1 MFTTDTARCNSGGRI
16 AGIVLVATLAACN
29 DSPTQ
34 PSPPGPSACTF
45 QVSPATTSIAAG
57 GATVNVTV
65 TTAANCAWTAQSN
78 SSWLSIASGASGTG
92 SGVAVIT
99 GAANP
104 DASSRNGSV
113 TVAQQNIAFSQPA
126 RALICQYVTAPDSQS
141 FGADGGTGR
150 IQVTAAEGCRWT
162 ATTDASWITLS
173 PTEGTGNG
181 EVTYR
186 VAEWNSA
193 EERNG
198 TIRVADRTTIVR
210 QDREVAAC
218 TYTVDPLE
226 FSLHWHDT
234 SGEIRVQTIAG
245 CPWSASSSDAWLN
258 VPSIETSGPGTVTFA
273 TGQLIAQTTRRAPV
287 KLRWPT
293 ETAGQN
299 VYVNQEGCYFAI
311 GEREKT
317 VARDGGKGF
326 LLVFGT
332 PMSTTCRI
340 GCPWT
345 VTSDVPWIQI
355 QGSGSGVGDDGIFYV
370 VQPNPGPGT
379 RTGRITAAGFTL
391 VITQTF

>member
-1 MFTTDTARCNSGGRI
+1 MFSIDPARCNSGGRI
-16 AGIVLVATLAACN
+16 AAVALLATLAACN
-29 DSPTQ
+29 DSPTE
-34 PSPPGPSACTF
+34 PAPPGPSTCTF
-45 QVSPATTSIAAG
+45 QVSPATTNIAAG

-78 SSWLSIASGASGTG
+78 SPWLSIASGASGTG

-113 TVAQQNIAFSQPA
+113 TVAQQNVAFSQPA
-126 RALICQYVTAPDSQS
+126 RELVCQYVTTPDSQR
-141 FGADGGTGR
+141 FGSDGGTGR

-162 ATTDASWITLS
+162 ATADAPWVTLS
-173 PTEGTGNG
+173 PAEGTGNG
-181 EVTYR
+181 EVAYR
-186 VAEWNSA
+186 VAEWNSPG
-193 EERNG
+193 ERSA
-198 TIRVADRTTIVR
+198 TIRVADKTTIVR
-210 QDREVAAC
+210 QDPEVTPC
-218 TYTVDPLE
+218 TYTVDPVE
-226 FSLHWHDT
+226 FSLHWHQT

-245 CPWSASSSDAWLN
+245 CAWSASSGDAWLN
-258 VPSIETSGPGTVTFA
+258 VPAVDTTGPGTVTFA
-273 TGQLIAQTTRRAPV
+273 MGQLIEQATRRAPV
-287 KLRWPT
+287 RVRWPT
-293 ETAGQN
+293 ESAGQN
-299 VYVNQEGCYFAI
+299 VWVNQEGCYFAI

-317 VARDGGKGF
+317 FARDGGKAF

-332 PMSTTCRI
+332 PMSTSCNI

-370 VQPNPGPGT
+370 VQANPGPGT